1 MANTFSLIIFAI
13 SLIVAITIHEFSH
26 ALAADKLGDPTPRSL
41 GRLTL
46 NPLKHLDPIGTLMLL
61 IVHFGWGKSVVIDPY
76 NFKHPKRDEIIVSFA
91 GPASNLILATIL
103 SLMIRFLNLNYLTLI
118 IFSNLIQINVILAIF
133 NLIPIP
139 PLDGSK
145 ILLNLLPEDLS
156 NQWQEAFQ
164 RYGFV
169 LLIILLFLP
178 INGSNMINIIMTPI
192 LRIIFN
198 FLSFG
203 SGL

>member
-1 MANTFSLIIFAI
+1 MINFLSLIIFAI

-26 ALAADKLGDPTPRSL
+26 ALAADRLGDPTPRSQ
-41 GRLTL
+41 GRLSL
-46 NPLKHLDPIGTLMLL
+46 NPLKHLDIIGTLMLV
-61 IVHFGWGKSVVIDPY
+61 IVHFGWGKPVVIDPY
-76 NFKHPKRDEIIVSFA
+76 NFKNPKKDEILVSIA
-91 GPASNLILATIL
+91 GPGSNLILATII
-103 SLMIRFLNLNYLTLI
+103 SLILRFLTPNDLTI
-118 IFSNLIQINVILAIF
+118 IVLSNLVQINIILAVF

-145 ILLNLLPEDLS
+145 ILFNLLPEDIS

-164 RYGFV
+164 QYGFV

-178 INGSNMINIIMTPI
+178 INGNNLISTFMAPI
-192 LRIIFN
+192 LRVIFN

-203 SGL
+203 SSL